1 MNRDRAVDSLVLV
14 LICACAILS
23 ALLELTF
30 LGEFYAGTVIVPV
43 TIAAALAGNIIL
55 PLWGFR
61 SVRRVGGALAP
72 VLSWLL
78 PILVLTMYN
87 RPEGD
92 LFVLG
97 AYYQDAAFY
106 GLLLA
111 GAAAGC
117 GTVVVVSGAGT
128 TAGNQPPTGQPPRGQ
143 PPRPRPMPSKRGSGV
158 SR

>member
-1 MNRDRAVDSLVLV
+1 MNTDRVTDSIAVVL
-14 LICACAILS
+14 LCACALLS
-23 ALLELTF
+23 GLLELAF
-30 LGEFYAGTVIVPV
+30 LGEFYTGTALVPITIV
-43 TIAAALAGNIIL
+43 AALAGNVIL
-55 PLWGFR
+55 PRWGYR
-61 SVRRVGGALAP
+61 VVRRMLGALLP
-72 VLSWLL
+72 VLSWLI

-111 GAAAGC
+111 GAAAGF
-117 GTVVVVSGAGT
+117 GTVVVLSS
-128 TAGNQPPTGQPPRGQ
+128 PRGAAAPK
-143 PPRPRPMPSKRGSGV
+143 PPSRPMPAKNGPRV

>member
-1 MNRDRAVDSLVLV
+1 MKRDRVIDALNLVL
-14 LICACAILS
+14 LCGCALLS
-23 ALLELTF
+23 GLLELMF
-30 LGEFYAGTVIVPV
+30 LGEFYAGAAIVPAP
-43 TIAAALAGNIIL
+43 IAGAIAGNILL
-55 PLWGFR
+55 PVWGFR
-61 SVRRVGGALAP
+61 TLQQVKGAVLP
-72 VLSWLL
+72 VLSWLI

-111 GAAAGC
+111 GAACGF

-128 TAGNQPPTGQPPRGQ
+128 AARQPPRSQPPRNQ
-143 PPRPRPMPSKRGSGV
+143 PPRPRPTPTKGGSGV